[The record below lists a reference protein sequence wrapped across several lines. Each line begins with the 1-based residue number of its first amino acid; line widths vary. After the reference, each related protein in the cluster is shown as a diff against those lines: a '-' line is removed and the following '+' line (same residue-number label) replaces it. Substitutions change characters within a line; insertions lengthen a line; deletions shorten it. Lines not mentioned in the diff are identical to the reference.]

1 MKFCEWTLKD
11 IEKRPENKKA
21 YNKKENLEK
30 QLIANQQKI
39 DEAKSLQEQHGNE
52 LPISAAFF
60 IVNPYEV
67 VYYAGG
73 TSNEFRHFAGSYAIQ
88 WKMINYAID
97 NNIDR
102 YNFYGISGDFSEE
115 AEDAG
120 VVKFKKG
127 FNADVVEYVGD
138 FIKPINKPMY
148 KIYTMLK
155 GLKDKK

>member
-1 MKFCEWTLKD
+1 
-11 IEKRPENKKA
+11 
-21 YNKKENLEK
+21 NLEK

-102 YNFYGISGDFSEE
+102 YNIYGISGDFSEDE
-115 AEDAG
+115 EDIMD
-120 VVKFKKG
+120 VKVLIG
-127 FNADVVEYVGD
+127 FNVNVDEIVGT
-138 FIKPINKPMY
+138 FLNLI
-148 KIYTMLK
+148 
-155 GLKDKK
+155 